1 MVVIVGVGTSNGITE
16 GVVKIGV
23 VLVFVFIVAVGI
35 VGLFISLS
43 IINCFGSFECHME
56 PLNVLPRV
64 PNTIGCRTHLRTF
77 LEGSKE
83 ILFFAAINNS
93 FFMADR
99 CPVS

>member
-1 MVVIVGVGTSNGITE
+1 
-16 GVVKIGV
+16 
-23 VLVFVFIVAVGI
+23 
-35 VGLFISLS
+35 
-43 IINCFGSFECHME
+43 ME

-99 CPVS
+99 CPVSFFFLKKKKKKKKK